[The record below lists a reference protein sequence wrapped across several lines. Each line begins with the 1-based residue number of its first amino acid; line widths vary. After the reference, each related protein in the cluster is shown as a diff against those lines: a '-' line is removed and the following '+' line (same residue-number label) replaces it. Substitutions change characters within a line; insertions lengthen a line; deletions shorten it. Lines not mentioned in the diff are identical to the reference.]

1 MTSLVKLARLLL
13 VVVAVAGL
21 AACSPVRWLVV
32 NSDGILT
39 YNRHT
44 GQLELLWE
52 HHSEKSDWPTQSVAA
67 DSICSHDPAPAI
79 IPMK

>member
-52 HHSEKSDWPTQSVAA
+52 HHSEKSDWPTQSVAP
-67 DSICSHDPAPAI
+67 DSISRHDPAPAI

>member
-1 MTSLVKLARLLL
+1 MTSLVKLARSIVALI
-13 VVVAVAGL
+13 VVVALAG
-21 AACSPVRWLVV
+21 CSPVRWLVV

-67 DSICSHDPAPAI
+67 DSVSRHDPAPAI
-79 IPMK
+79 VPIK

>member
-13 VVVAVAGL
+13 VVVAVTSL

-52 HHSEKSDWPTQSVAA
+52 HHTEKSDWPTQSVAA
-67 DSICSHDPAPAI
+67 DSISRHDPAPAI

>member
-13 VVVAVAGL
+13 VVVAVTSL

-39 YNRHT
+39 YNR
-44 GQLELLWE
+44 WE

>member
-1 MTSLVKLARLLL
+1 MTSLAKLARFTL
-13 VVVAVAGL
+13 AAAMVAGL
-21 AACSPVRWLVV
+21 SACSPVRWLVV

-52 HHSEKSDWPTQSVAA
+52 HHSEKADFPARNCPPDSVGRA
-67 DSICSHDPAPAI
+67 DPSPVIVPVR
-79 IPMK
+79 

>member
-13 VVVAVAGL
+13 VVVAVASL

-52 HHSEKSDWPTQSVAA
+52 HHSEKSDYPKQSASA
-67 DSICSHDPAPAI
+67 DSISRRDPAPAI
-79 IPMK
+79 IPVK